1 MQYENVIEARF
12 ISRPNRFIANI
23 EIDGGQELAHVKN
36 TGRCKELLLPGAKI
50 YVQCHNDA
58 KRKTKFSLL
67 AVEKEAAS
75 STGAKEILL
84 INMDSQAPN
93 KVVHEWLLKQE
104 PFGKIIYLKPE
115 CRYGESRFDFY
126 LETAERKMFIEV
138 KGVTLEENSVVM
150 FPDAPTERGVKHVHE
165 LCACLQESYEAAII
179 FVIQMEKALYFTPN
193 KRTHAAFAK
202 ALTQAERCGVKILA
216 LTCAVTPETMS
227 IKDAVPVNL

>member
-1 MQYENVIEARF
+1 MQYENVVAAKF

-23 EIDGGQELAHVKN
+23 DVNGKQEIAHVKN

-50 YVQCHNDA
+50 YVQCHNDT

-67 AVEKEAAS
+67 AVEKKITAS
-75 STGAKEILL
+75 SGAKEKLL

-93 KVVHEWLLKQE
+93 KVVHEWLLEQE
-104 PFGKIIYLKPE
+104 PFGTIVCLKPE
-115 CRYGESRFDFY
+115 CRYGASRFDFY

-138 KGVTLEENSVVM
+138 KGVTLEENGIVM

-165 LCACLQESYEAAII
+165 LCACLQEGYEAAVI

-202 ALTQAERCGVKILA
+202 TLAQAERCGVKILA
-216 LTCAVTPETMS
+216 LTCAVTPAAMS
-227 IKDAVPVNL
+227 IKGAVPIKF